1 MPMENHLNS
10 RKRGLRGHSVERVS
24 HGKSRVVAGAP
35 PQFPSGEGARRCG
48 PRSGVQ
54 NKGGWAPRPQHPPSA
69 SSRAASSQFGP
80 GSPSPVAGVARAS
93 ATARRGARRQ
103 QLQVTVSGGA
113 PPPRPPRA
121 SATAGRGARRQQLQ
135 VTVSGGAPPPR
146 PPGPLL
152 PLRLLSWKLR
162 EPRARAP
169 SPKPVA
175 ERGKSAFGKTRSSHR
190 HACGPGGISRTGH
203 SPRSQTTNFPS
214 LRAKGS
220 VGCTGIMSFKDH
232 QVERPWQGP
241 WTQVERRGA
250 NVFPSPC

>member
-1 MPMENHLNS
+1 MPVENHLNS
-10 RKRGLRGHSVERVS
+10 RKRGLRGHSVKRVS

-54 NKGGWAPRPQHPPSA
+54 NKGGSRESPTPAPRYGRQ
-69 SSRAASSQFGP
+69 
-80 GSPSPVAGVARAS
+80 VAQRGFRQPKGGILTAQARAS
-93 ATARRGARRQ
+93 ATAKRGARRQ

-135 VTVSGGAPPPR
+135 ETVSGGDPPPR

-232 QVERPWQGP
+232 QVERPWRGP